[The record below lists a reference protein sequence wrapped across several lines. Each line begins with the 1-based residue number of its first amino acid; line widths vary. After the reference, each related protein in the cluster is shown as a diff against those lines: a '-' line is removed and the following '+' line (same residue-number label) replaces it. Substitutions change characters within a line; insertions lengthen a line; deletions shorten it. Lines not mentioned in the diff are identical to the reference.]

1 MRISDWSSDVC
12 SSDLHGRDAL
22 AQRAAGGSGRLRGD
36 ACGVRRAPADRA
48 DRHAGGDRRSRRLSR
63 GGDLPARPEPQY
75 RRRLVD
81 MKRLVLAPAALLLA
95 APRPALPDTVAP
107 AGQPNLAPLGQG
119 RAWLPEPVA
128 ED

>member
-63 GGDLPARPEPQY
+63 GGDLYDRPDPQY

-81 MKRLVLAPAALLLA
+81 MKRLFLATTALLLEA
-95 APRPALPDTVAP
+95 TLPALAGTVAP
-107 AGQPNLAPLGQG
+107 AGARESTLLNS
-119 RAWLPEPVA
+119 RH
-128 ED
+128 